1 MLSMFSRVIFL
12 LLFSSAAWG
21 AGVTLDLNLDIEIEE
36 IRYIDEESGDANS
49 SVTSSLE
56 MDYIASS
63 WYEIEATKQGL
74 DSFQAITVNHSNSRA
89 GVLYELPNREIEIL
103 YKDNTLNVI
112 ELNVDGSQN
121 VGIYPE
127 IPNDIESYGL
137 LNGVPYI
144 LDIEADTIWQWDTD
158 YWKDLA
164 ATQSLP
170 AGEYQSV
177 LSYGSNYLLSTE
189 DETDGGLWQ
198 VGLTNQQLS
207 NVTWPSNSSLMW
219 TSIGLLQFYKGSSN
233 EVVGH
238 WLESNAVDFTLGL
251 NVDDYPF
258 VHGTATDGG
267 IMLAFYGEEPL
278 KLFWLPTNPSAN
290 NSISEIEISFNW
302 RSFNWCHSDYPKV
315 FCVMDVQNLGYALY
329 ELVDGEFVLDSI
341 LNEAF
346 SGKSINGIY
355 AVGEHRFISAYYN
368 GVGDDRS
375 YLYAV
380 NGSGVETIMSVERSS
395 TDEPYYF
402 LPSRDEGVF
411 YWVGKEL
418 GSTQLYKGYVSGD
431 FIFKRNAETPQQVEN
446 PVEESNDSSESSA
459 GGGSMPTYL
468 LAMLL
473 ILLIPRVRSNRVS
486 GV

>member
-1 MLSMFSRVIFL
+1 MFSRVIFL
-12 LLFSSAAWG
+12 LLFSSAALG
-21 AGVTLDLNLDIEIEE
+21 AGITIDVDLQMTIDEIE
-36 IRYIDEESGDANS
+36 YVDAEPDGTDS
-49 SVTSSLE
+49 SVTSSIAME
-56 MDYIASS
+56 HIASS
-63 WYEIEATKQGL
+63 WNEIEATKQGL

-89 GVLYELPNREIEIL
+89 GVLVELSNREIEIL

-112 ELNVDGSQN
+112 ELNVDGSQD

-137 LNGVPYI
+137 LNGIPYI
-144 LDIEADTIWQWDTD
+144 LDVEADTIWQWDTD
-158 YWKDLA
+158 YWRDLA

-207 NVTWPSNSSLMW
+207 TVTWPNDSSMIW
-219 TSIGLLQFYKGSSN
+219 TSAGFLQFYDGGLN
-233 EVVGH
+233 ELVAH
-238 WLESNAVDFTLGL
+238 WLGGNKSDFTVSLDKDL
-251 NVDDYPF
+251 YPF
-258 VHGTATDGG
+258 VYGTATDSGT
-267 IMLAFYGEEPL
+267 ILTFYG
-278 KLFWLPTNPSAN
+278 N
-290 NSISEIEISFNW
+290 NSVNLTWLSTGSSAELEVFEMVLPKNL
-302 RSFNWCHSDYPKV
+302 RSFNWCYGAYPKA
-315 FCVMDVQNLGYALY
+315 FCVMNMQDVGYALY
-329 ELVDGEFVLDSI
+329 EVVEGEFVLDSI

-355 AVGEHRFISAYYN
+355 AIGEHRFISAYYN
-368 GVGDDRS
+368 GVGGDRS

-380 NGSGVETIMSVERSS
+380 NGTGVETIMSVERSS
-395 TDEPYYF
+395 TDDPYYI

-418 GSTQLYKGYVSGD
+418 GSTQLYKGYASGD
-431 FIFKRNAETPQQVEN
+431 FIFKRNVEAPQQVDD
-446 PVEESNDSSESSA
+446 VVAESNDTSEGSG
-459 GGGSMPTYL
+459 GGGSMPIYL

-473 ILLIPRVRSNRVS
+473 MLLTPRVRSNRAS

>member
-1 MLSMFSRVIFL
+1 MFSRVIFL

-36 IRYIDEESGDANS
+36 IRYIDAESDDANS

-198 VGLTNQQLS
+198 VGLTNQRLS
-207 NVTWPSNSSLMW
+207 SVTWPSDSSLIG
-219 TSIGLLQFYKGSSN
+219 TSIGFLQFYDGGLN
-233 EVVGH
+233 ELVAH
-238 WLESNAVDFTLGL
+238 WLGGNKSDFTVSLDRGL
-251 NVDDYPF
+251 YPS
-258 VHGTATDGG
+258 VYGIAADSGTILT
-267 IMLAFYGEEPL
+267 FYG
-278 KLFWLPTNPSAN
+278 N
-290 NSISEIEISFNW
+290 NSVSLTWLSSDSSTELNMFAMELPENL
-302 RSFNWCHSDYPKV
+302 RSFNWCYSAYPKA
-315 FCVMDVQNLGYALY
+315 FCVMDVQDVGYALY
-329 ELVDGEFVLDSI
+329 EVVDGAFVLDSI

-368 GVGDDRS
+368 GVGGDRS

-380 NGSGVETIMSVERSS
+380 NAAGVEMIMSIERSS
-395 TDEPYYF
+395 TDDPYYF

-418 GSTQLYKGYVSGD
+418 GATQLYKGYASGD
-431 FIFKRNAETPQQVEN
+431 FIFKRNVEAPQQVDDA
-446 PVEESNDSSESSA
+446 VAESDDSSESSG

-473 ILLIPRVRSNRVS
+473 ILLTSRIRSNRVS